1 VASALEVDIGGE
13 KMSNEIWVVADL
25 TIDGKVRKVTLE
37 ALSEARRKLAGKL
50 GGPVCGVVLGSGVS
64 GLASDLGKYGADK
77 VYLVDT
83 ELLKDYT
90 PEGYAIALSDLIK
103 KHSPAVVIT
112 GNTSVGQDF
121 FPRAAARVGAGL
133 ALDAVDLDLTDDN
146 RLKVQRYKYSAKS
159 IATVEFLDNKP
170 MMVTIRP
177 NVFKPEE
184 SPKAGEPVN
193 ESVDLKPEHIVTKII
208 EVNRKQSE
216 RPELTEAERI
226 VSGGRGLASEDNF
239 KYIFELADAFGAAAG
254 ASRAAVDSGYAPFEM
269 QVGQTGKVVSPV
281 LYVAIAISGSIQH
294 YAGMGSS
301 KVIVAINKDPEAP
314 IFQKCDYGICG
325 DLFEVLPPLTQE
337 VKKLLSQ
344 Q

>member
-1 VASALEVDIGGE
+1 
-13 KMSNEIWVVADL
+13 MSNEIWVVADL

-37 ALSEARRKLAGKL
+37 GLSEARRKLAGKL
-50 GGPVCGVVLGSGVS
+50 GVPLCGVVLGSGIS
-64 GLASDLGKYGADK
+64 GLAADLGKYGADK

-90 PEGYAIALSDLIK
+90 PEGYAIALADLIK
-103 KHSPAVVIT
+103 KHNPAAVIT

-121 FPRAAARVGAGL
+121 FPRTAARVGAGL

-170 MMVTIRP
+170 MMATIRP

-208 EVNRKQSE
+208 EVKRKKSE

-281 LYVAIAISGSIQH
+281 LYVAVAISGSIQH

-325 DLFEVLPPLTQE
+325 DLFEVLPPLTEE